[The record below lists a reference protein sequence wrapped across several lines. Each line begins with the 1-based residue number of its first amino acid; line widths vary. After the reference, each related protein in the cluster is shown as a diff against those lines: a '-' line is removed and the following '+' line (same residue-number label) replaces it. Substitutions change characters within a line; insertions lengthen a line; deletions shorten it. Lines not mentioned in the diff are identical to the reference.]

1 MTADYIKVVSMKFT
15 RIFLLVGLSLYFIS
29 CSTTKRL
36 PYYLENVTD
45 STVKRE
51 VNIPELRIQK
61 GDLLSIQISSLSTE
75 PKADMIF
82 NQAVAA
88 GSTGGGTN
96 QGGGFLVDAN
106 GNIEHHRLG
115 IFHAEGLT
123 KTQLA
128 AEIKKRLTEPVEL
141 LKDPTVVIRFS
152 SIKVTMLGQVGKE
165 GTVIVPGESLT
176 ILEAVGLAGGIPDYG
191 KRNNLKVLREID
203 GKREIGIVD
212 LSSKELFDSPY
223 YHLMQNDVVIVEQTN
238 RKLKDE
244 DQARVIQK
252 ISYAF
257 TIVTVVATLANIFI
271 KN

>member
-1 MTADYIKVVSMKFT
+1 MTADYLKVVSMKFT
-15 RIFLLVGLSLYFIS
+15 RIFLLLGLSLYFIS

-45 STVKRE
+45 STAKRE
-51 VNIPELRIQK
+51 VKVQELRIQK
-61 GDLLSIQISSLSTE
+61 NDLLSIQISSLSTN
-75 PKADMIF
+75 PQADQIF
-82 NQAVAA
+82 NQAIIP
-88 GSTGGGTN
+88 GST
-96 QGGGFLVDAN
+96 QASGFLVDAN

-115 IFHAEGLT
+115 TFHVEGLT
-123 KTQLA
+123 KAQLA

-152 SIKVTMLGQVGKE
+152 SIKVTMLGQVGSQ
-165 GTVIVPGESLT
+165 GTITVPGESLT

-223 YHLMQNDVVIVEQTN
+223 YQLMQNDVVIVEQTN

>member
-1 MTADYIKVVSMKFT
+1 MTADYLKVVSMKFT
-15 RIFLLVGLSLYFIS
+15 RIFLLLTLSLYLIS
-29 CSTTKRL
+29 CGTQKRL

-45 STVKRE
+45 STAKRE
-51 VNIPELRIQK
+51 VNIPELKIQK
-61 GDLLSIQISSLSTE
+61 NDLLSIQISSLSTN
-75 PKADMIF
+75 PQADQIY
-82 NQAVAA
+82 NQSILT
-88 GSTGGGTN
+88 GST
-96 QGGGFLVDAN
+96 QASGFLVDAN

-123 KTQLA
+123 KSQLA

-165 GTVIVPGESLT
+165 GTVTVPGESLT

-191 KRNNLKVLREID
+191 KRNNLKILREID

-212 LSSKELFDSPY
+212 LSSKALFDSPY

>member
-15 RIFLLVGLSLYFIS
+15 RIFILLGMSLYFIS
-29 CSTTKRL
+29 CTPTNRL

-45 STVKRE
+45 STAKRE
-51 VNIPELRIQK
+51 VRIQQLRIQK
-61 GDLLSIQISSLSTE
+61 NDQLSIQISSLSTE
-75 PKADMIF
+75 AKADQLF
-82 NQAVAA
+82 NQPIL
-88 GSTGGGTN
+88 
-96 QGGGFLVDAN
+96 QGATQVSGFLVDGN

-115 IFHAEGLT
+115 TFHVEGLT
-123 KTQLA
+123 KAQLA

-141 LKDPTVVIRFS
+141 LKDPTVIIRFS
-152 SIKVTMLGQVGKE
+152 AIKVTMLGQVGSE
-165 GTVIVPGESLT
+165 GIINVPGESIT

-191 KRNNLKVLREID
+191 KRTNLKVLREID
-203 GKREIGIVD
+203 GKREVGIVD
-212 LSSKELFDSPY
+212 LSSKDLFDSPY
-223 YHLMQNDVVIVEQTN
+223 YYLMQNDVVVVEQTN